1 MIEDH
6 TSWSLFRLLEVRAPL
21 ADSSALSGV
30 ALVQLPVVYHEAH
43 KPTVLVDHAKQCPVP

>member
-21 ADSSALSGV
+21 ADSSVLSGV